1 VRPSRHFADAAR
13 QLFLRYTDGISIVLN
28 VNSNEAT
35 DPADPQ
41 AVVAA
46 VHDIAP
52 QPADRS
58 AERGIDVVHDDV
70 RAESSGSR
78 DDRDG
83 LGDLVDGIAD
93 DVGLSGVIRID
104 LDGSLA
110 VQRAYGLAH
119 RGLGVPNTVDTQFA
133 IASGS
138 KGLTALTVMSLV
150 EGGELRL
157 DTTARSVL
165 GGDLALIDDRVTVEQ
180 LLAHRSGIGDYLDE
194 DEETDYNDYVLTV
207 PVHELATTEQFL
219 AVLDG
224 YPMKHDPGE
233 RFVYCNGGY
242 MVLALLAERASGVPF
257 HDLVDQRVCRP
268 AGMTDTS
275 FLRSDE
281 LPGRTAVGYLDDDG
295 LRTNVLHLP
304 VRGNGDGGI
313 YTTAAD
319 VNALWDALFDGRIVS
334 LGTVA
339 EMTRP
344 RSDVPEMSRCYG
356 RGFWLDD
363 STGAVSLL
371 GGDAGVGF
379 VSAHHRDRRITSTVL
394 CNQTRGAWP
403 VSQRLNQLLAA
414 ST

>member
-1 VRPSRHFADAAR
+1 MTLNRPGAPTGERVRSPS
-13 QLFLRYTDGISIVLN
+13 V
-28 VNSNEAT
+28 
-35 DPADPQ
+35 
-41 AVVAA
+41 
-46 VHDIAP
+46 
-52 QPADRS
+52 RS
-58 AERGIDVVHDDV
+58 RTCDHDVVREDV
-70 RAESSGSR
+70 RGESSGSR
-78 DDRDG
+78 DDLDEFADR
-83 LGDLVDGIAD
+83 VDGIAAE
-93 DVGLSGVIRID
+93 VGLSGAIRID
-104 LDGSLA
+104 VERSLV

-138 KGLTALTVMSLV
+138 KGLTALVVMSLV
-150 EGGELRL
+150 ERGELGL

-194 DEETDYNDYVLTV
+194 DEVNDNNDYVLTV

-224 YPMKHDPGE
+224 HPMKHEPGE

-242 MVLALLAERASGVPF
+242 VVLALLAERISGVPF
-257 HDLVDQRVCRP
+257 HDLVDQQVCRP

-281 LPGRTAVGYLDDDG
+281 LPGRAAAGYLDDDG

-319 VNALWDALFDGRIVS
+319 VRALWDALFAGRIVS
-334 LGTVA
+334 LDTVA
-339 EMTRP
+339 EMVRP
-344 RSDVPEMSRCYG
+344 RNDAPELSMRYG
-356 RGFWLDD
+356 LGFWLDD
-363 STGAVSLL
+363 STNAVSLH
-371 GGDAGVGF
+371 GFDAGVGF
-379 VSAHHRDRRITSTVL
+379 VSTHHRDRRVTSTVL

>member
-1 VRPSRHFADAAR
+1 MVHPS
-13 QLFLRYTDGISIVLN
+13 
-28 VNSNEAT
+28 
-35 DPADPQ
+35 
-41 AVVAA
+41 
-46 VHDIAP
+46 
-52 QPADRS
+52 
-58 AERGIDVVHDDV
+58 V
-70 RAESSGSR
+70 RAESSGSGR
-78 DDRDG
+78 RRDG
-83 LGDLVDGIAD
+83 LGDLVDGIAAD
-93 DVGLSGVIRID
+93 ERLSGVVRLD

-119 RGLGVPNTVDTQFA
+119 RGLGVPTTIDTQFA
-133 IASGS
+133 TASGT

-150 EGGELRL
+150 ERAELSL
-157 DTTARSVL
+157 HTTARSVL
-165 GGDLALIDDRVTVEQ
+165 GTDLPLIDDRVTVEQ

-194 DEETDYNDYVLTV
+194 DAVADSNDYVLSV

-224 YPMKHDPGE
+224 HPMKYEPGE
-233 RFVYCNGGY
+233 RFNYCNGGY
-242 MVLALLAERASGVPF
+242 MVLALLAERASGVQF

-281 LPGRTAVGYLDDDG
+281 LPGRATVGYLDDEG

-319 VNALWDALFDGRIVS
+319 VHALWDALFAGRMVS
-334 LGTVA
+334 PDTVA
-339 EMTRP
+339 DMV
-344 RSDVPEMSRCYG
+344 RSRSEVPEESMRYG
-356 RGFWLDD
+356 LGFWLDD
-363 STGAVSLL
+363 ATGTVSLH
-371 GGDAGVGF
+371 GFDAGVGF
-379 VSAHHRDRRITSTVL
+379 VSVRDRGHRFTSTVL

-403 VSQRLNQLLAA
+403 VSQRLNQLLVP

>member
-1 VRPSRHFADAAR
+1 M
-13 QLFLRYTDGISIVLN
+13 
-28 VNSNEAT
+28 
-35 DPADPQ
+35 
-41 AVVAA
+41 
-46 VHDIAP
+46 VH
-52 QPADRS
+52 S
-58 AERGIDVVHDDV
+58 SV
-70 RAESSGSR
+70 RAESSGSGH
-78 DDRDG
+78 DQDQ
-83 LGDLVDGIAD
+83 LGELVDGIAA
-93 DVGLSGVIRID
+93 DVGLSGVVRVD

-119 RGLGVPNTVDTQFA
+119 RGLGVPTTVDTQFA

-138 KGLTALTVMSLV
+138 KSLTALTVMSLV
-150 EGGELRL
+150 ERGELGL
-157 DTTARSVL
+157 NTTARSVL
-165 GGDLALIDDRVTVEQ
+165 GADLPLIDDRVTVEQ

-194 DEETDYNDYVLTV
+194 DEVADNNDYVLTV

-224 YPMKHDPGE
+224 HPMKYEPGE
-233 RFVYCNGGY
+233 RFNYCNGGY
-242 MVLALLAERASGVPF
+242 MVLALLAERASGVQF

-281 LPGRTAVGYLDDDG
+281 LPGRAAVGYLDDEG

-319 VNALWDALFDGRIVS
+319 VHALWGALFAGRIVS
-334 LGTVA
+334 PDTVA
-339 EMTRP
+339 EMV
-344 RSDVPEMSRCYG
+344 RSRSEVPEMSMSYG
-356 RGFWLDD
+356 LGFWLDD
-363 STGAVSLL
+363 ATGTVSLL

-379 VSAHHRDRRITSTVL
+379 VSTHHRGHRFTSTVL

-403 VSQRLNQLLAA
+403 VSQRLNQLLVP

>member
-1 VRPSRHFADAAR
+1 MV
-13 QLFLRYTDGISIVLN
+13 TN
-28 VNSNEAT
+28 
-35 DPADPQ
+35 
-41 AVVAA
+41 
-46 VHDIAP
+46 
-52 QPADRS
+52 
-58 AERGIDVVHDDV
+58 DVPP
-70 RAESSGSR
+70 ESSGSR
-78 DDRDG
+78 DDREA
-83 LGDLVDGIAD
+83 LGDLVDGIAA

-104 LDGSLA
+104 VAGSLA

-133 IASGS
+133 TASGT

-150 EGGELRL
+150 ESGELGL

-194 DEETDYNDYVLTV
+194 DKLDDYNDYVMTV

-224 YPMKHDPGE
+224 YPMKHEPGE

-242 MVLALLAERASGVPF
+242 MVLALIAERASGVTF

-281 LPGRTAVGYLDDDG
+281 LPGRAAVGYLYDNG
-295 LRTNVLHLP
+295 LRSNVLHLP

-319 VNALWDALFDGRIVS
+319 VHALWDAFFAGQIVS
-334 LGTVA
+334 LATVA
-339 EMTRP
+339 EMTHP
-344 RSDVPEMSRCYG
+344 RSDVPELSMSYG
-356 RGFWLDD
+356 LGFWLDD
-363 STGAVSLL
+363 STNTVTLL

-379 VSAHHRDRRITSTVL
+379 VSVHHRDHRFTSTVL

-403 VSQRLNQLLAA
+403 ASQRLNQLLAA

>member
-1 VRPSRHFADAAR
+1 M
-13 QLFLRYTDGISIVLN
+13 
-28 VNSNEAT
+28 
-35 DPADPQ
+35 
-41 AVVAA
+41 
-46 VHDIAP
+46 VH
-52 QPADRS
+52 S
-58 AERGIDVVHDDV
+58 SV
-70 RAESSGSR
+70 RAESSGSGH
-78 DDRDG
+78 DQDQ
-83 LGDLVDGIAD
+83 LGELVDGIAA
-93 DVGLSGVIRID
+93 DVGLSGVIRVD

-119 RGLGVPNTVDTQFA
+119 RGLGVPTTVDTQFA

-138 KGLTALTVMSLV
+138 KGLTALAVMSLV
-150 EGGELRL
+150 ERGELGL

-165 GGDLALIDDRVTVEQ
+165 GTDLPLIDDRVTVEQ

-194 DEETDYNDYVLTV
+194 DEVADSNDYVLTV

-224 YPMKHDPGE
+224 HPMKYEPGE
-233 RFVYCNGGY
+233 RFNYCNGGY
-242 MVLALLAERASGVPF
+242 MVLALLAERASGVQF

-281 LPGRTAVGYLDDDG
+281 LPGRATVGYLDDEG

-319 VNALWDALFDGRIVS
+319 VHALWGALFAGRIVS
-334 LGTVA
+334 PDTVA
-339 EMTRP
+339 EMV
-344 RSDVPEMSRCYG
+344 RSRSEVPEMSMSYG
-356 RGFWLDD
+356 LGFWLDD
-363 STGAVSLL
+363 ATGTVSLL

-379 VSAHHRDRRITSTVL
+379 VSTHHRGHRFTSTVL

-403 VSQRLNQLLAA
+403 VSQRLNQLLAP